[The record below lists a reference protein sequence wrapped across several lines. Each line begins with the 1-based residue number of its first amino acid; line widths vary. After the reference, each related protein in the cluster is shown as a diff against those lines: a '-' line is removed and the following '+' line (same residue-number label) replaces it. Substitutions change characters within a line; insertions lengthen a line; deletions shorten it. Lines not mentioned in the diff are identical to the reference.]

1 MTPQQEENSD
11 LSLIPLLIDA
21 LRLTEKQKC
30 LKKAFQL
37 ENGEADNSSIQL
49 RNLGL
54 EVTDLVHFKSFFA
67 ALNKSE
73 IVNSFSLSYNPLL
86 RNEGISRF
94 LYTLLESIAEIGLV
108 DCGIDDEIESS
119 LFNLLSKNKTLRMLC
134 MEGNQISSKFNAKV
148 ERKAS
153 QNGRLTIISK

>member
-1 MTPQQEENSD
+1 M
-11 LSLIPLLIDA
+11 
-21 LRLTEKQKC
+21 
-30 LKKAFQL
+30 
-37 ENGEADNSSIQL
+37 
-49 RNLGL
+49 
-54 EVTDLVHFKSFFA
+54 
-67 ALNKSE
+67 
-73 IVNSFSLSYNPLL
+73 L